1 MVAEA
6 ANASVTILRATGA
19 TKYGQPDVWT
29 VLFSGVPAVLVDM
42 VAGGPNTSSTTPT
55 GTRTVEA
62 HLPAAVGLLDS
73 DHIRDEATGNLYV
86 VGEISQPPT
95 LIGAPVDT
103 KVTLQL
109 VTPDVGSQT

>member
-6 ANASVTILRATGA
+6 ANATVTILRATST

-29 VLFSGVPAVLVDM
+29 PLYTGVPAVLVDNL
-42 VAGGPNTSSTTPT
+42 AGNPNTSNTTPT
-55 GTRTVEA
+55 GTRTVEC
-62 HLPAAVGLLDS
+62 HLPTAVGLRGS
-73 DHIRDEATGNLYV
+73 DQVRDETTGLLYL
-86 VGEISQPPT
+86 VGDISQPPT

-109 VTPDVGSQT
+109 VTPDGG